1 MELSLAIFM
10 FAGSLAL
17 GSVGSTATLA
27 ALYTGFLIGVS
38 GCINV
43 LVALH
48 CGADNKK
55 EITETIHTAGSIQN
69 ELSLK

>member
-1 MELSLAIFM
+1 MELSLAIVM

-38 GCINV
+38 GCICIVWLVNV
-43 LVALH
+43 VSYMVR
-48 CGADNKK
+48 GAKLERGNR
-55 EITETIHTAGSIQN
+55 
-69 ELSLK
+69 